1 MKKENYRKRDVTVSD
16 LARNK
21 NVSLYGGKMFKLV
34 IGIGLLLSPVS
45 KIEAL
50 NDSAEVDKQRLGGT
64 FYTNVLC
71 T

>member
-1 MKKENYRKRDVTVSD
+1 MFLST
-16 LARNK
+16 
-21 NVSLYGGKMFKLV
+21 GGKMFKLV